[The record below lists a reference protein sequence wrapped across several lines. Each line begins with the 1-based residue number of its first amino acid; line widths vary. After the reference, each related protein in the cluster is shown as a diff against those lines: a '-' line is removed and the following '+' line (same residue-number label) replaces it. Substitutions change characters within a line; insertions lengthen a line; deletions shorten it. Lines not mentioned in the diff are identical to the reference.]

1 MHSSQGSLE
10 QPPRQDPAAPRSIK
24 PLQKTFPSVL
34 MAQERQEQPNIGT
47 QKSTQ
52 IWCAEN
58 STKPEADRQTLSFR
72 LTTRVG

>member
-10 QPPRQDPAAPRSIK
+10 QPPRKDPAAPRSIK

-58 STKPEADRQTLSFR
+58 STKTEADRQTLSFR